1 MERKI
6 IPIVHLIIGF
16 VYSFYAVLVP
26 SKFIYDYLYYVFL
39 VSIQI
44 SWVVYNHECPLS
56 YYYKKM
62 YYKNYNCGDTTTL
75 DDFNELTGSNKA
87 NKSGI
92 DMGKLVDN
100 IFTVGLIYS
109 IIAVN
114 IRSKISNM
122 YLVIFV
128 YIFIRYFYLLFN
140 SAVGWNTRKI
150 IGAKT
155 YAFYMKLYNTYQ
167 INYIHNEINSAI
179 VVIMVL
185 FFIYITYRN
194 RLRFRFNII

>member
-1 MERKI
+1 
-6 IPIVHLIIGF
+6 
-16 VYSFYAVLVP
+16 
-26 SKFIYDYLYYVFL
+26 
-39 VSIQI
+39 
-44 SWVVYNHECPLS
+44 
-56 YYYKKM
+56 M
-62 YYKNYNCGDTTTL
+62 YYKNYKCGDTTTL
-75 DDFNELTGSNKA
+75 DDFNELTGSNKSNKT

-128 YIFIRYFYLLFN
+128 YIFLRYFYLLFN

-150 IGAKT
+150 IGAKP
-155 YAFYMKLYNTYQ
+155 YAFYMKLYNAYQ